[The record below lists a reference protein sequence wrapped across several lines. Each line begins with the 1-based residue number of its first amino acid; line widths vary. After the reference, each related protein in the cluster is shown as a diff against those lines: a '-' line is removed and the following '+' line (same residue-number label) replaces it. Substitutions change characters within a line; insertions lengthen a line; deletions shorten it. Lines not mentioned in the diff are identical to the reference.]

1 MNKDPVRN
9 PESQALVF
17 PPVEPEIDLLQNRV
31 ATLESTLSELLIY
44 LIDQPRPSN
53 REDERLLLCNLKA
66 KLLP

>member
-1 MNKDPVRN
+1 M
-9 PESQALVF
+9 F